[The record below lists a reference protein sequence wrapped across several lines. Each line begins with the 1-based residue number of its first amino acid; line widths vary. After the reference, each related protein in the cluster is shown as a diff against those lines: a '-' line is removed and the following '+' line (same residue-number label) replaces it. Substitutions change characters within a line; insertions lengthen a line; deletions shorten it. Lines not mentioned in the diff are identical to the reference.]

1 MKTFL
6 ADSGL
11 FGLDLSADAS
21 AAKDKT
27 LLMLYQ
33 PVTMLNKKQYT
44 SDDKQDKMMRTLYK
58 KFLVLVSMK
67 SKKIISIEKIDLFI
81 CSYLH
86 PSIKL
91 TIPIQIA
98 KEIRDF
104 LVKYDKEDPWPS
116 DVLLEARVLNY
127 MQTESLIAGIKQQ
140 GGDLEQ
146 SFYKISLVDLKNL
159 SERSHAQNLVI
170 KWQKVIQQ

>member
-67 SKKIISIEKIDLFI
+67 PKNH
-81 CSYLH
+81 YL
-86 PSIKL
+86 
-91 TIPIQIA
+91 
-98 KEIRDF
+98 
-104 LVKYDKEDPWPS
+104 
-116 DVLLEARVLNY
+116 
-127 MQTESLIAGIKQQ
+127 
-140 GGDLEQ
+140 
-146 SFYKISLVDLKNL
+146 
-159 SERSHAQNLVI
+159 
-170 KWQKVIQQ
+170 

>member
-67 SKKIISIEKIDLFI
+67 SKNYHLSRKSIILSVLI
-81 CSYLH
+81 CTQ
-86 PSIKL
+86 PSTL
-91 TIPIQIA
+91 Q
-98 KEIRDF
+98 F
-104 LVKYDKEDPWPS
+104 
-116 DVLLEARVLNY
+116 
-127 MQTESLIAGIKQQ
+127 
-140 GGDLEQ
+140 
-146 SFYKISLVDLKNL
+146 
-159 SERSHAQNLVI
+159 
-170 KWQKVIQQ
+170 

>member
-44 SDDKQDKMMRTLYK
+44 SDEEQDKMMRTLYK
-58 KFLVLVSMK
+58 KFLLLVSMISLK
-67 SKKIISIEKIDLFI
+67 NIIYRENRFPF
-81 CSYLH
+81 SYL
-86 PSIKL
+86 SLTL
-91 TIPIQIA
+91 TISNIDS
-98 KEIRDF
+98 KRNKRFSSEIR
-104 LVKYDKEDPWPS
+104 
-116 DVLLEARVLNY
+116 
-127 MQTESLIAGIKQQ
+127 
-140 GGDLEQ
+140 
-146 SFYKISLVDLKNL
+146 
-159 SERSHAQNLVI
+159 
-170 KWQKVIQQ
+170 